1 MRTLTYAVELLVGLA
16 CLAGVVPLW
25 RRAGGASRT
34 AAAVLAVA
42 GIAAVVHALVE
53 LAR

>member
-16 CLAGVVPLW
+16 CLAGAVPLW
-25 RRAGGASRT
+25 RRGGGALRA

-42 GIAAVVHALVE
+42 GIAALVHAVVE

>member
-1 MRTLTYAVELLVGLA
+1 VRTLTYLVELLVGLA

-25 RRAGGASRT
+25 RRAGAARIAS
-34 AAAVLAVA
+34 AVLAAA
-42 GIAAVVHALVE
+42 GVAAVIHGVAE